1 MVLNKYHLSLLMAEE
16 MSASMEEY
24 IAQVERNVNRAY
36 VIAAAARAKGFDP
49 EEEVNVPLAKNM
61 AERVEGI
68 VSTVCPGLLNSG
80 LAQRLHELEKT
91 FGELDWR
98 VALKIAEEVAEGK
111 FFHFESKIKA
121 IETGIRVGI
130 AYLTLGIVASPLEGF
145 VELKVKQRFDGKEY
159 FSLMYSGPIRSA
171 GGTAAAVSVIVADYL
186 RVINGFSPYDPTEE
200 EVQRV
205 ITEMRDY
212 HERVANLQY
221 FPTEE
226 EASFLLRRL
235 PVQING
241 DPSEEMEVSNFK
253 DLPRIETNRIRS
265 GVCLV
270 LAEGVAQKAKK
281 VHKQLSKWAN
291 DFQLSHWGFLE
302 EFLALQ
308 KKVKAKGST
317 GQAHS
322 ITPIYTYIEDLVAGR
337 PVLAH
342 PLRTGGFRLRY
353 GRSRASGYSSACV
366 HPCTM
371 YILNQYLAVGTQ
383 LKVERPGKAAALS
396 SCDAIDGP
404 TVLLED
410 GQVVRLDT
418 MQQAKRFFPFIE
430 GILFLG
436 DILFSFGDFFNRA
449 HTLLPPG
456 YCEEWWIQEV
466 EKAIEEQKTQIGDS
480 SIEKSAAF
488 LQIPSERVA
497 LFLSDPCM
505 TRPTPEE
512 ALLFSVK
519 LGVPLHPYYTHYWN
533 SISREQV
540 VVLSDWFAK
549 AKVVSEQNGCEK
561 IVLPLAPEEKKILGL
576 LGMPHLVVGSEYVVL
591 EKPEAMVVARMFSLG
606 EDGKLSRFRD
616 ALLNDKNAT
625 NLEVLNRYSPFM
637 LRDKAGFFI
646 GARMGRP
653 EKAKMR
659 KLTGSP
665 HVLFPVGSEGGK
677 LRSFQSA
684 LEAGRIT
691 SDSRLYRCI
700 ACNKESLFGV
710 CERCG
715 AKTKKIFF
723 CHSCGILEVP
733 ECPHGKTLPYK
744 ECEISIGEI
753 LSKVQMI
760 LQERVAPDLIK
771 GVRGTSNKEH
781 VPEHLA
787 KGILRAKH
795 DVFVNKDGTTRYDMT
810 QLVITHFKPREIGTP
825 VEKLRGLGY
834 TADCRGNE
842 LVSEDQI
849 LELKPQDVILPSC
862 PESPDEGADT
872 VFFRMA
878 NFVDD
883 LLVKLYGLPAYY
895 CLSAKEDLVGHLINA
910 LAPHISSSV
919 VGRII
924 GFSKTQG
931 FYAHP
936 MFHAAM
942 RRDCDGDEASAT
954 LLLDTLLNFSRQ
966 FLPNNRGATQDA
978 PLVLTSHII
987 PAEVDDMLFDVDVGW
1002 RYPLAFYEAASSFKE
1017 PGQVVIDQI
1026 GKRLHTPLQYEG
1038 MGFTH
1043 NTSNINEGV
1052 GCSAYK
1058 TLPSMEEKLRGQME
1072 LAEKIRAVDQA
1083 DVARLVIEK
1092 HFIRDI
1098 KGNLRKFSTQ
1108 EFRCVACNE
1117 KFRRPPLAGSCSACG
1132 GKLLFTVSEG
1142 SIVKYLEPAISLA
1155 QKYNLPAYIKHSLE
1169 LTKRMVESIFG
1180 KDKEKQIGLGQWF

>member
-1 MVLNKYHLSLLMAEE
+1 MAED
-16 MSASMEEY
+16 MSEKMKQY
-24 IAQVERNVNRAY
+24 VAQVEDQVNQAY
-36 VIAAAARAKGFDP
+36 AIAAAARAKGFDP

-61 AERVEGI
+61 AQRVEGI

-80 LAQRLHELEKT
+80 LSQRLHELEKT

-111 FFHFESKIKA
+111 FSSFESKIKG

-145 VELKVKQRFDGKEY
+145 VELKVKQRFDGKEF

-186 RVINGFSPYDPTEE
+186 RVVMGYSPYDPTEE

-226 EASFLLRRL
+226 ESSFLLRRL

-281 VHKQLSKWAN
+281 VHKQLSKWAK

-302 EFLALQ
+302 EFLTLQ

-317 GQAHS
+317 GQNHS
-322 ITPIYTYIEDLVAGR
+322 ITPVYTYIEDLVAGR

-342 PLRTGGFRLRY
+342 PLRVGGFRLRY
-353 GRSRASGYSSACV
+353 GRARASGYSSACV
-366 HPCTM
+366 HPGTM
-371 YILNQYLAVGTQ
+371 YILNQYLAIGTQ

-396 SCDAIDGP
+396 SCDTIEGP
-404 TVLLED
+404 IVLLED
-410 GQVVRLDT
+410 DRVVRIENL
-418 MQQAKRFFPFIE
+418 QQAKHYFPSIK

-456 YCEEWWIQEV
+456 YCEEWWVQEV
-466 EKAIEEQKTQIGDS
+466 EKAVKEQEMRNTEPAAGNAES
-480 SIEKSAAF
+480 SPLPRERLNILLGK
-488 LQIPSERVA
+488 PSRI
-497 LFLSDPCM
+497 
-505 TRPTPEE
+505 RPTPEE
-512 ALLFSVK
+512 AIQLSMS
-519 LGVPLHPYYTHYWN
+519 LGVPLHPSYTYHWN
-533 SISREQV
+533 SISSGQLVAIAEWFEKSKIVSGEQ
-540 VVLSDWFAK
+540 S
-549 AKVVSEQNGCEK
+549 CEK
-561 IVLPLAPEEKKILGL
+561 IVLPWSAEHKEILGF
-576 LGMPHLVVGSEYVVL
+576 LGMPHVTVGKEFVVL
-591 EKPEAMVVARMFSLG
+591 ENPEATIIARMFSIG
-606 EDGKLSRFRD
+606 EDGKLSRFRE
-616 ALLNDKNAT
+616 ALLQDANAP

-637 LRDKAGFFI
+637 IKDKSGFFI

-677 LRSFQSA
+677 HRSFQTA
-684 LEAGRIT
+684 LEAGKIV
-691 SDSRLYRCI
+691 SDSRLYRCTS
-700 ACNKESLFGV
+700 CNKESLFGV
-710 CERCG
+710 CEVCG
-715 AKTKKIFF
+715 SRTKKVFF
-723 CHSCGILEVP
+723 CHSCGVIDVP
-733 ECPHGKTLPYK
+733 ECTHGKALPYR
-744 ECEISIGEI
+744 ECEIPIGEI
-753 LSKVQMI
+753 LSKVQ
-760 LQERVAPDLIK
+760 LVLGERVAPDLIK

-781 VPEHLA
+781 SPEHLA

-810 QLVITHFKPREIGTP
+810 QLVITHFKPKEIGTP
-825 VEKLRGLGY
+825 VERLRELGY
-834 TADCRGNE
+834 DVDCRGNA
-842 LVSEDQI
+842 LIGDDQV

-883 LLVKLYGLPAYY
+883 LLEKLYKLPRYY
-895 CLSAKEDLVGHLINA
+895 CLSTKKELVGHLINA

-978 PLVLTSHII
+978 PLVLTSQII
-987 PAEVDDMLFDVDVGW
+987 PGEVDDMLFDVDVGW
-1002 RYPLAFYEAASSFKE
+1002 RYPLAFYEAACAFQE

-1043 NTSNINEGV
+1043 GTSDINEGV

-1117 KFRRPPLAGSCSACG
+1117 KFRRPPLAGSCTACS

-1155 QKYNLPAYIKHSLE
+1155 QKYNLHNYIKHSLE

-1180 KDKEKQIGLGQWF
+1180 KDKEKQAGLGQWFKME